1 MTISL
6 FLSMFSF
13 LPIQFLMKIEVKFE
27 QNSENS
33 NSTPQSCANLNA
45 IKETFQS
52 WHHVTQIYFAGNHKI
67 FFLLF

>member
-6 FLSMFSF
+6 FFVDVQF
-13 LPIQFLMKIEVKFE
+13 FVDPIPDEVV
-27 QNSENS
+27 
-33 NSTPQSCANLNA
+33 SCVNVNA